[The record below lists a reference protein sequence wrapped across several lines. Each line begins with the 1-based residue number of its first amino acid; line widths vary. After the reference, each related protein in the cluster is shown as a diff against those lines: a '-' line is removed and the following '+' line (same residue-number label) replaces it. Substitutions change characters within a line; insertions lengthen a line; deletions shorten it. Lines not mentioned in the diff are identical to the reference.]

1 MNRISNVKGFDSA
14 IDSPHTLIPA
24 IAMRR
29 SVVK

>member
-24 IAMRR
+24 IAMR